1 MSYENAPWNAGRKMS
16 LKEHV
21 RMKRSRLHLLSYM
34 AALVIGAI
42 LFAVFWK
49 WLFGSASSTVVIS
62 GITGVVVA
70 VSIFLLWNEF
80 KKPKDDDR

>member
-1 MSYENAPWNAGRKMS
+1 MRK
-16 LKEHV
+16 
-21 RMKRSRLHLLSYM
+21 SRLHVISYL

-42 LFAVFWK
+42 LFAFFWK
-49 WLFGSASSTVVIS
+49 WLFGSASSAIVIS

-80 KKPKDDDR
+80 KKPNDDDS

>member
-1 MSYENAPWNAGRKMS
+1 
-16 LKEHV
+16 
-21 RMKRSRLHLLSYM
+21 M

-80 KKPKDDDR
+80 NKPKDDDS